1 MDSVLTA
8 AILPLLTSVDKKKM
22 KDAIVAQIV
31 SNPSKFIDLSMSLDF
46 DMKDVLNSDDVK
58 YAISEAVVAA
68 VLESNELGKE
78 VVEHI
83 TDYVKS
89 GIEEMSDDGYL
100 IDRDKIGDV
109 VTGSI
114 IKSFKASLKK

>member
-8 AILPLLTSVDKKKM
+8 AILPLLTTADKKKM

-89 GIEEMSDDGYL
+89 GIEEMADDGYL
-100 IDRDKIGDV
+100 VDRDKIGDV

-114 IKSFKASLKK
+114 IKSFKAALKK